1 MSGGARDAAS
11 DTLATADEV
20 AQVAEAVAEAPV
32 STVASPCTNVCK
44 MDREAGWCI
53 GCRRTRDEIASW
65 RKLDDAGRLAIL
77 ARLEARWF
85 DDAAAPAGAA

>member
-1 MSGGARDAAS
+1 MSGGARDPANDTIAA
-11 DTLATADEV
+11 AGA
-20 AQVAEAVAEAPV
+20 AAETPAAAI
-32 STVASPCTNVCK
+32 ASPCTNVCK

-53 GCRRTRDEIASW
+53 GCRRTRDEIAAW

-85 DDAAAPAGAA
+85 DDAAAPTGAA

>member
-1 MSGGARDAAS
+1 MSGGAQDAAS
-11 DTLATADEV
+11 DTIVTTGEV
-20 AQVAEAVAEAPV
+20 AEAAEAVAGAPV
-32 STVASPCTNVCK
+32 GTVASPCTNVCK

-85 DDAAAPAGAA
+85 DDAAAPAGVA